1 MIPRVIALL
10 LGGVLLAQTAVAQ
23 EEALDQD
30 RYGIEK
36 TDEGYLRIDRESG
49 HVSLCQKANGA
60 WRCAPVPDAQ
70 LALEDEIDELRNE
83 IERLSARN
91 NELEAK
97 ILAISRAADEAL
109 SGISQDDVK
118 PKTGAP
124 SDSLTQSDEE
134 QIDRALDFTE
144 KAMRRFFGL
153 MKDLRD
159 EFEDS
164 NQ

>member
-1 MIPRVIALL
+1 MIARVIALM
-10 LGGVLLAQTAVAQ
+10 LGILLAHTAFAQ
-23 EEALDQD
+23 EDALDRD
-30 RYGIEK
+30 RYSLEE
-36 TDEGYLRIDRESG
+36 TDGGFLRVDRESG
-49 HVSLCQKANGA
+49 LVSLCQNVNNA

-70 LALEDEIDELRNE
+70 LALEDEIDELRSE
-83 IERLSARN
+83 IGKLSARN
-91 NELEAK
+91 DELEAK

-109 SGISQDDVK
+109 SGIAEDDVK
-118 PKTGAP
+118 PKTETP

-164 NQ
+164 NR

>member
-1 MIPRVIALL
+1 MIPRVIAFL
-10 LGGVLLAQTAVAQ
+10 LGILLAQTAFAQ
-23 EEALDQD
+23 EETLDRE
-30 RYGIEK
+30 RYSIEK
-36 TDEGYLRIDRESG
+36 TDEGYLRVDRESG

-70 LALEDEIDELRNE
+70 LALEDEIDKLRSE

-91 NELEAK
+91 SELEAK

-109 SGISQDDVK
+109 SGISEDDVR
-118 PKTGAP
+118 PKTDAP
-124 SDSLTQSDEE
+124 SDSLTRNDEE